1 MKLFSSILLLSCCV
15 VSLWGQNL
23 ARKVSFSYNRLALK
37 NVLDDIS
44 ADHDVYF
51 VYSPDYIPITQPITI
66 SVSNVALSEAL
77 DKLFDPLPIA
87 YKPIGGQIVL
97 RPVEKNPPPRITNK
111 AIPKKVDQDGPLYPD
126 PRMEEMIAERKRLTE
141 EMIAERKRLTEKSP
155 TISKRPTPQQIP
167 GSSSSKKVEDMTA
180 TRFDPLVIDSSAF
193 VEEEVASAP
202 LQPQDSATADSYS
215 PTTIVKNP
223 RKDLPRLAQ
232 ISLLPFL
239 GSNFVES
246 ARTTNRVSVNLLW
259 GHNGGVEG
267 LEIGGL
273 MNSIRN
279 DVQGIQI
286 AGLGNTVGDD
296 VYGTQAAG
304 LFNIASDTL
313 IGLQGSGLFNILGQG
328 FAVQGAGLF
337 NIARH
342 DFGGV
347 QVAGLFNVAGKN
359 SRAVQLGGLFNI
371 SGGKSSLQLSPLF
384 NIARQANNGQV
395 SALFNVARKVKGV
408 QISLINVAD
417 TVQGVTIG
425 LLNLVRHGYNRV
437 ELSASESFYGN
448 LAFKIGV
455 KPFYNIFYL
464 GARINEAQDPGNNA
478 EASIKELTWGL
489 GYGIG
494 TAFHLG
500 KRTLTNLEL
509 ITIKVNE
516 REGWTR
522 PLHQL
527 NQVRLLF
534 DWRFGR
540 RMSIYMGPTAN
551 LLVSSRKDPELG
563 LGGSELVG
571 KLLYDKL
578 DANKRTQGW
587 VGFNAGIRL

>member
-1 MKLFSSILLLSCCV
+1 MKPFSFALILYCCV
-15 VSLWGQNL
+15 ASLYGQNL
-23 ARKVSFSYNRLALK
+23 ARKVSFSYNRLALRL
-37 NVLDDIS
+37 VLDDIS

-51 VYSPDYIPITQPITI
+51 VYSPDYIPTTQPITI

-77 DKLFDPLPIA
+77 DKLFDPLPVA

-111 AIPKKVDQDGPLYPD
+111 TIPKEIIQDSPIYPD
-126 PRMEEMIAERKRLTE
+126 PRMEEIMAERKRKEEIIAERKKRW
-141 EMIAERKRLTEKSP
+141 AESSP
-155 TISKRPTPQQIP
+155 TISARPAPQQVP
-167 GSSSSKKVEDMTA
+167 SNTESKGVENLTA
-180 TRFDPLVIDSSAF
+180 TRFDPLVIDSALL

-202 LQPQDSATADSYS
+202 IPIPDSSAVGTS
-215 PTTIVKNP
+215 IVINPKKN
-223 RKDLPRLAQ
+223 LPRLAQ

-239 GSNFVES
+239 GSNFVQS

-296 VYGTQAAG
+296 VLGTQAAG
-304 LFNIASDTL
+304 LFNIASDTMVG
-313 IGLQGSGLFNILGQG
+313 IQGAGLFNILGRG
-328 FAVQGAGLF
+328 SALQGAGLF

-342 DFGGV
+342 DFAGV
-347 QVAGLFNVAGKN
+347 QAAGLFNIAGKN
-359 SRAVQLGGLFNI
+359 SRAVQLGGLFNV
-371 SGGKSSLQLSPLF
+371 SGGRTRLQVSPLF
-384 NIARQANNGQV
+384 NIAKDVNNGQL
-395 SALFNVARKVKGV
+395 SSIINVARQVKGV
-408 QISLINVAD
+408 QIGLINVAD
-417 TVQGVTIG
+417 TVSGVTIG
-425 LLNLVRHGYNRV
+425 LLNLVRKGYNRV
-437 ELSASESFYGN
+437 ELSTSESFSGN

-464 GARINEAQDPGNNA
+464 GARISEAQNPGNNA
-478 EASIKELTWGL
+478 EESIKELTWGL

-494 TAFHLG
+494 AAFSLG
-500 KRTLTNLEL
+500 KRTLSNLEL
-509 ITIKVNE
+509 ISIKVNE

-527 NQVRLLF
+527 HQFRLLF
-534 DWRFGR
+534 DWRLGK
-540 RMSIYMGPTAN
+540 RMSVYAGPTAN

-563 LGGSELVG
+563 IGGSELVPQTT
-571 KLLYDKL
+571 LYDKM
-578 DANKRTQGW
+578 DANKRSQGW
-587 VGFNAGIRL
+587 IGFNAGIRL

>member
-1 MKLFSSILLLSCCV
+1 MKLFSAILLLSCCV
-15 VSLWGQNL
+15 VSLSGQNL

-66 SVSNVALSEAL
+66 AVSNVALSEAL

-111 AIPKKVDQDGPLYPD
+111 TIPKEVEQNSPLYRD
-126 PRMEEMIAERKRLTE
+126 PRMEEIIAERKRLW
-141 EMIAERKRLTEKSP
+141 AENSP

-167 GSSSSKKVEDMTA
+167 GGARGKKVEDMKA
-180 TRFDPLVIDSSAF
+180 TRFDPLVIDTSTF
-193 VEEEVASAP
+193 VEEEVASVP
-202 LQPQDSATADSYS
+202 LQPLDSATVDSTSRARVAD
-215 PTTIVKNP
+215 NP
-223 RKDLPRLAQ
+223 KKDLPRLAQ

-267 LEIGGL
+267 MEIGGIV
-273 MNSIRN
+273 NSIRN
-279 DVQGIQI
+279 DVHGIQI

-304 LFNIASDTL
+304 LFNIAGDTL
-313 IGLQGSGLFNILGQG
+313 IGVQGSGLFNILGGG

-337 NIARH
+337 NIARRG
-342 DFGGV
+342 FGGV

-425 LLNLVRHGYNRV
+425 LLNLVRNGYNRV

-464 GARINEAQDPGNNA
+464 GARINEAQDPGTNA

-500 KRTLTNLEL
+500 KRTLSNLEL

-527 NQVRLLF
+527 NQARLLF
-534 DWRFGR
+534 DWRIGK
-540 RMSIYMGPTAN
+540 RMSLYMGPTAN

-578 DANKRTQGW
+578 DVNKRTQGW

>member
-15 VSLWGQNL
+15 VSLSGQNL
-23 ARKVSFSYNRLALK
+23 ARRVSFSYNRLALK

-44 ADHDVYF
+44 ADYDVYF

-66 SVSNVALSEAL
+66 SVNNVALSEAL

-97 RPVEKNPPPRITNK
+97 RPVEKSPPPRITNK
-111 AIPKKVDQDGPLYPD
+111 SIPKEVDQQSPMYAD
-126 PRMEEMIAERKRLTE
+126 PRMEEIIAERK
-141 EMIAERKRLTEKSP
+141 KRWAQSSP
-155 TISKRPTPQQIP
+155 TISQRPTPQQIP
-167 GSSSSKKVEDMTA
+167 GSSSRKKVEDMSA
-180 TRFDPLVIDSSAF
+180 RRFDPLVIDTTAY
-193 VEEEVASAP
+193 VEEAVAAP
-202 LQPQDSATADSYS
+202 PLVSLDSTTADSS
-215 PTTIVKNP
+215 SITTVVNSKKN
-223 RKDLPRLAQ
+223 LPRLAQ

-239 GSNFVES
+239 GSNFIES

-267 LEIGGL
+267 LEIGGIV
-273 MNSIRN
+273 NSIRN

-313 IGLQGSGLFNILGQG
+313 IGIQGAGLFNILGQG
-328 FAVQGAGLF
+328 SALQGAGLF

-342 DFGGV
+342 DFGGI
-347 QVAGLFNVAGKN
+347 QAAGLFNVAGKN
-359 SRAVQLGGLFNI
+359 SRAVQAAGLFNV
-371 SGGKSSLQLSPLF
+371 SGGRARLQVSPLF
-384 NIARQANNGQV
+384 NVAHDVNNGQL
-395 SALFNVARKVKGV
+395 SALFNVAHKVKGV

-425 LLNLVRHGYNRV
+425 LLNLVRKGYNRV
-437 ELSASESFYGN
+437 ELSGSESFYGN

-464 GARINEAQDPGNNA
+464 GARISDAPNPGNNA
-478 EASIKELTWGL
+478 EASIKDLTWGL

-494 TAFHLG
+494 TAFSLG
-500 KRTLTNLEL
+500 KRTLSNLEL
-509 ITIKVNE
+509 ISIKVNE

-527 NQVRLLF
+527 HQFRLLF
-534 DWRFGR
+534 DWRLGK
-540 RMSIYMGPTAN
+540 RMSLYAGPTAN
-551 LLVSSRKDPELG
+551 LLVSSRKDTELG

-578 DANKRTQGW
+578 DEKKRMQGW
-587 VGFNAGIRL
+587 IGFNAGIRL

>member
-1 MKLFSSILLLSCCV
+1 MKLFSTFVCCCCLV
-15 VSLWGQNL
+15 FSLYGQNL
-23 ARKVSFSYNRLALK
+23 ARKVNFSYNRLALR

-51 VYSPDYIPITQPITI
+51 VYNPDYIPTTQPITI
-66 SVSNVALSEAL
+66 SVSNISLSEAL

-111 AIPKKVDQDGPLYPD
+111 TIPKEINQDSPLYAD
-126 PRMEEMIAERKRLTE
+126 PRMEEIIAERKKRW
-141 EMIAERKRLTEKSP
+141 AESSP
-155 TISKRPTPQQIP
+155 TISGRPAPQQVP
-167 GSSSSKKVEDMTA
+167 SNTESKGVENLTA
-180 TRFDPLVIDSSAF
+180 TRFDPLVIDSALL
-193 VEEEVASAP
+193 VEEEVAAAPIPIPDSSAVGSSVVINP
-202 LQPQDSATADSYS
+202 K
-215 PTTIVKNP
+215 KN
-223 RKDLPRLAQ
+223 LPRLAQ

-239 GSNFVES
+239 GSNFIQS

-296 VYGTQAAG
+296 VLGTQAAG
-304 LFNIASDTL
+304 LFNIATDTMVG
-313 IGLQGSGLFNILGQG
+313 IQGAGLFNILGRGSALQC
-328 FAVQGAGLF
+328 AGLF

-342 DFGGV
+342 DFAGV
-347 QVAGLFNVAGKN
+347 QTAGLFNIAGKN
-359 SRAVQLGGLFNI
+359 SRAVQLGGLFNV
-371 SGGKSSLQLSPLF
+371 SGGRTRLQVSPLF
-384 NIARQANNGQV
+384 NIAKDVNNGQL
-395 SALFNVARKVKGV
+395 SSIINVARQVKGV
-408 QISLINVAD
+408 QIGLINVAD
-417 TVQGVTIG
+417 TVSGVTIG
-425 LLNLVRHGYNRV
+425 LLNLVRKGYNRV
-437 ELSASESFYGN
+437 ELSTSESFSGN

-464 GARINEAQDPGNNA
+464 GARISEAQNPGNNA
-478 EASIKELTWGL
+478 EESIKELTWGL

-494 TAFHLG
+494 TAFSLG
-500 KRTLTNLEL
+500 KRTLSNLEL
-509 ITIKVNE
+509 ISIKVNE

-527 NQVRLLF
+527 HQFRLLF
-534 DWRFGR
+534 DWRLGK
-540 RMSIYMGPTAN
+540 RMSVYAGPTAN

-563 LGGSELVG
+563 IGGSELIPEIT
-571 KLLYDKL
+571 LYDKV
-578 DANKRTQGW
+578 DANKRSQGW
-587 VGFNAGIRL
+587 IGFNAGIRL